1 MSHQANLAFNSEI
14 AVVGIVKDIEETLRK
29 DLARIESALA
39 SFKSVKWFLVE
50 SNSSDNSVDLMR
62 NISKEKPNFNFISIE
77 DPRDVS
83 SRIPGMTKARNRYLE
98 ELRTNGYFKDCK
110 LIVVADLN
118 NLNNLIDENSILSCF
133 VREDWDVCCANQKG
147 RYYDIWAL
155 RHPLWSPNDCWQ
167 QHEFLRRYMRN
178 PEKALFASIHSRMI
192 RIPQSSE
199 WIEVDS
205 AFGGFAIYK
214 REAILNAN
222 YKAFDLNNKIVCE
235 HVSLHSDITN
245 NGGKIYINPKL
256 INTRTTDH
264 SFNANMSMRTARVLL
279 YPIKILKKLALEWR
293 NKT

>member
-1 MSHQANLAFNSEI
+1 MSHEANPAFNSEI
-14 AVVGIVKDIEETLRK
+14 AVVGIVKDIEKTLIK
-29 DLARIESALA
+29 DIARIETALS
-39 SFKSVKWFLVE
+39 SFNSVKWFLVE
-50 SNSSDNSVDLMR
+50 SNSHDNSVNLMR
-62 NISKEKPNFNFISIE
+62 NIRKGKPNFRFISIE
-77 DPRDVS
+77 DPGEFT

-98 ELRTNGYFKDCK
+98 ELRTNSYFDECK
-110 LIVVADLN
+110 FVAVVDLN
-118 NLNNLIDENSILSCF
+118 NLNDLISEKSVLSCF
-133 VREDWDVCCANQKG
+133 VRDDWDVCCANQKG

-167 QHEFLRRYMRN
+167 QHEFLRRYMKN

-199 WIEVDS
+199 WIQVDS

-214 REAILNAN
+214 RDAILNAS
-222 YKAFDLNNKIVCE
+222 YKAIDSNNKIICE

-245 NGGKIYINPKL
+245 NGGRIYINPRL

-264 SFNANMSMRTARVLL
+264 SFNANMIMRTARVLL
-279 YPIKILKKLALEWR
+279 YPVKLLRKLAMERR